1 MGVEGGRGEGRGE
14 AGAGVGR
21 VLPEMLSV
29 APVGPWLGA
38 RARRSSLALPHST
51 CSDCSELELP
61 PPPHDVHSDKQVPG
75 GVSCVVWGAFCGYV
89 GLAGAVFERAASSA
103 SSASAATNRCFG
115 TLVVILVL
123 SSMWPCESC

>member
-61 PPPHDVHSDKQVPG
+61 LPHLMTSTV
-75 GVSCVVWGAFCGYV
+75 
-89 GLAGAVFERAASSA
+89 
-103 SSASAATNRCFG
+103 TNRCPAECLVWFG
-115 TLVVILVL
+115 VRSVAMSGSREL
-123 SSMWPCESC
+123 SSSGLPRAPRAPPPQQIAALAHSS